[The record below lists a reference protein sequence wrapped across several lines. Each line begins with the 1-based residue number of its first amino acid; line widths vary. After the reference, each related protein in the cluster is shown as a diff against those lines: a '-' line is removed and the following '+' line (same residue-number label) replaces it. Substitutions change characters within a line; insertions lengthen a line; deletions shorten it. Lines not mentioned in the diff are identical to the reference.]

1 MLIAGLISYAG
12 CATLRKNADWRDPDP
27 VNRIV
32 VTALRGSHFENVK
45 TIDSPDKTGEVVAY
59 VNRFRQGW
67 TPVWTTAPS
76 GKLYIAFAESDDAH
90 KQPLFYLRVCPRE
103 TGGEILT
110 DIDGKTCGRD
120 VSETELDQL
129 LALLDLNRDV
139 FEGAAQ

>member
-1 MLIAGLISYAG
+1 
-12 CATLRKNADWRDPDP
+12 

-32 VTALRGSHFENVK
+32 VIALRGSHFENVK
-45 TIDSPDKTGEVVAY
+45 TIDSPDKTVAVVAY

-67 TPVWTTAPS
+67 TPVWTTVPA
-76 GKLYIAFAESDDAH
+76 GKLYIAFAEDGDDH

-110 DIDGKTCGRD
+110 DIGGKTCGRD

-139 FEGAAQ
+139 FEDAKEEKGVGP